1 MPRRSRKRFAEK
13 YLAER
18 EEEEGEFL
26 PSLSLSKKSLDVN
39 TVDSDHISDTPSD
52 AYDGEYIHGKDD
64 ERTDDPPSRNRRAGM
79 RSRQGKSHKAA
90 RNTRDDNASIES
102 QPTIFDG
109 FEECENELG
118 RDIPESGSVHNNR
131 AGKDK
136 RDVGEKLLRSKHTAA
151 CKYLRNGD
159 FSKSLHLFEDILNT
173 LIEKYGEMHH
183 RVGAAMHNIGIVYL
197 RSGNL
202 DDALE
207 AMENAVN
214 VRKTTLGKKHPKV
227 ADSLVEMGII
237 LLSMKEYEDS
247 LDIFNEALEMRER
260 EVAKSRSGD
269 ERKQLLVAKI
279 LNNIGCVYFEH
290 GDMRAA
296 RKTFLEAL
304 KIQEEILGDVDPTQE
319 PGVLS
324 MASTM
329 CNIGYVYLEK
339 NRYNEAID
347 VLEEGLAIQES
358 VLDDD
363 NRLVLNTL
371 DNLAYACAKDGN
383 FDEAMKYYNEILDA
397 QESLGTEHFDVSST
411 LQKMTYIHLKLFQH
425 DEAMIKLLW
434 IQRIQ
439 EKHLDPRGR
448 DVIGT
453 KKLINAVN
461 YQLLKFHNPRDS
473 LIMALTKQGVKNPF
487 TCRTI
492 EYTFLGKVSDAIDV
506 RVFAI
511 KKPLNSSKMS
521 GHKITYA

>member
-1 MPRRSRKRFAEK
+1 M
-13 YLAER
+13 AER
-18 EEEEGEFL
+18 
-26 PSLSLSKKSLDVN
+26 
-39 TVDSDHISDTPSD
+39 
-52 AYDGEYIHGKDD
+52 DD
-64 ERTDDPPSRNRRAGM
+64 ENETDVSPPINMGISKQKAEEITLSASMSGNDESRLSENDMNA
-79 RSRQGKSHKAA
+79 SHFEE
-90 RNTRDDNASIES
+90 TRDQPQAHMSRSKARQEKTASMSSSFES
-102 QPTIFDG
+102 HPTIFDG
-109 FEECENELG
+109 FDEYESQLG
-118 RDIPESGSVHNNR
+118 KEQTEDSDKSEKLDS
-131 AGKDK
+131 AGKNDP
-136 RDVGEKLLRSKHTAA
+136 GEKLLRSKHAAA

-159 FSKSLHLFEDILNT
+159 FNKSLHLFEDILNN
-173 LIEKYGEMHH
+173 LIERFGEIHH
-183 RVGAAMHNIGIVYL
+183 RVGAAMHNIGIVHL

-214 VRKTTLGKKHPKV
+214 VRRNTLGKKHPKV

-237 LLSMKEYEDS
+237 LLSMKEFEDS

-260 EVAKSRSGD
+260 EVAKSRTGD

-304 KIQEEILGDVDPTQE
+304 KIQEEILGDVDPASE

-347 VLEEGLAIQES
+347 VLEEGLAIQEA
-358 VLDDD
+358 VLDYD

-383 FDEAMKYYNEILDA
+383 FDEAMKYYSEILDA
-397 QESLGTEHFDVSST
+397 QKVSLGRDHFDVSLT
-411 LQKMTYIHLKLFQH
+411 LQKMTYIHLKLYQH
-425 DEAMIKLLW
+425 QEAMEKLKW
-434 IQRIQ
+434 IQKIQ
-439 EKHLDPRGR
+439 ERDLDPRDR
-448 DVIGT
+448 NVKET
-453 KKLINAVN
+453 KKIINAVN
-461 YQLLKFHNPRDS
+461 YQILKFHNPKDA
-473 LIMALTKQGVKNPF
+473 LIMSLTKQGIKNPF
-487 TCRTI
+487 TSRTI
-492 EYTFLGKVSDAIDV
+492 EYSFLGKVSENIDI
-506 RVFAI
+506 RPYAI